1 MPDKTKDEM
10 QQLHIDCVR
19 TLRSYITEA
28 NETCKLLV
36 GLEKFPV
43 SVGQHIGI
51 LEQRQRENMA
61 CDQYHVARRRLFEA
75 ANWD

>member
-1 MPDKTKDEM
+1 MTEKSNQAV

-36 GLEKFPV
+36 GVQTFPV
-43 SVGQHIGI
+43 SVEQRIGI
-51 LEQRQRENMA
+51 VEQRQRENIA
-61 CDQYHVARRRLFEA
+61 SDQYHVARRRLFDA